1 MKQFFKENGSF
12 IAIAVFG
19 SLSLIFFLTTLL
31 FGSMCSDLVNVVN
44 VKEQE
49 ITELNKEIIDLN
61 IGYNTMSDLYWDL
74 YYSGVTSYD
83 DEYEYYE

>member
-12 IAIAVFG
+12 IAIAFFG
-19 SLSLIFFLTTLL
+19 SLSLIFFLTTLI

-44 VKEQE
+44 AKEQE
-49 ITELNKEIIDLN
+49 ITELNKKIIDLK
-61 IGYNTMSDLYWDL
+61 IDYDTMTDLYWDL